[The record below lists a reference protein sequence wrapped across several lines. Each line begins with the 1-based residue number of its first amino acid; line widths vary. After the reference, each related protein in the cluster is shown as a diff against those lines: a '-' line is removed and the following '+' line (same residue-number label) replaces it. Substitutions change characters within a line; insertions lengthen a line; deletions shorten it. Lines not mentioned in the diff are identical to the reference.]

1 MPCPYLVA
9 TTIFL
14 TGSSGFLGRHLLQE
28 LIDAQY
34 RVRCLGRTRPPDKSP
49 HVDFVEGDLLDFPA
63 YRKTLAG
70 CDAVVHLAAATG
82 KRAPADYYRVNR
94 DGTKTLINEA
104 RRAGVARFC
113 HVSTIAAK
121 FSDISHYHYAQS
133 KLQAEAIV
141 ASSGLRWII
150 VRPTM
155 IFGPGAPVLEGLKK
169 LSALPIVPLFGSGR
183 ALVQPISVDDLARA
197 LLAIVRT
204 ASMEGIVEI
213 GGPEIVRMD
222 ELLFR
227 MRRSLGIANQR
238 VLRLPAVATSACLA
252 ALEPI
257 FRRWMPVT
265 AGQLASFTNDGTTK
279 EDERVLPWRLK
290 MHGINEMLEAQA
302 QRIH

>member
-1 MPCPYLVA
+1 MA

-14 TGSSGFLGRHLLQE
+14 TGSSGFLGRHLLRE
-28 LIDAQY
+28 LIEAHYD
-34 RVRCLGRTRPPDKSP
+34 VICLGRTRPPDKSP

-63 YRKTLAG
+63 YRKALAG
-70 CDAVVHLAAATG
+70 CGTVVHLAAATG
-82 KRAPADYYRVNR
+82 KRPPAEYFRVNR
-94 DGTKTLINEA
+94 DGTETLVNEA

-141 ASSGLRWII
+141 ASSGLRWTI

-169 LSALPIVPLFGSGR
+169 LSALPLVPLFGSGR
-183 ALVQPISVDDLARA
+183 ALVQPICVDDLSRA
-197 LLAIVRT
+197 LLAVVK
-204 ASMEGIVEI
+204 AGCMEGIVEI

-227 MRRSLGIANQR
+227 IRRRLGIANQR

-252 ALEPI
+252 ALEPLL
-257 FRRWMPVT
+257 RKWMPVT
-265 AGQLASFTNDGTTK
+265 AGQLASFTNDGIAN
-279 EDERVLPWRLK
+279 EDGRVLPWQLK
-290 MHGINEMLEAQA
+290 MRGINEMLEA
-302 QRIH
+302 

>member
-1 MPCPYLVA
+1 MA

-28 LIDAQY
+28 LVDAHY
-34 RVRCLGRTRPPDKSP
+34 HVICLGRTRPPDRSAL
-49 HVDFVEGDLLDFPA
+49 VDFVEGDLLDFPA
-63 YRKTLAG
+63 YRKALAG
-70 CDAVVHLAAATG
+70 CEAVVHLAAATG
-82 KRAPADYYRVNR
+82 KRSPAEYFRVNR
-94 DGTKTLINEA
+94 DGTETLVNEA

-141 ASSGLRWII
+141 ASSGLRLTI

-169 LSALPIVPLFGSGR
+169 LSALPLVPLFGSGR

-197 LLAIVRT
+197 LLAIVR
-204 ASMEGIVEI
+204 AGSMEGIVEI

-227 MRRSLGIANQR
+227 IRRNLGIANQR
-238 VLRLPAVATSACLA
+238 VLRLPTVATSACLA
-252 ALEPI
+252 ALEPL
-257 FRRWMPVT
+257 FRPWMPVT
-265 AGQLASFTNDGTTK
+265 AGQLASFTNDGITN
-279 EDERVLPWRLK
+279 EDERVLPWQLK
-290 MHGINEMLEAQA
+290 MHGINEMLEA
-302 QRIH
+302 